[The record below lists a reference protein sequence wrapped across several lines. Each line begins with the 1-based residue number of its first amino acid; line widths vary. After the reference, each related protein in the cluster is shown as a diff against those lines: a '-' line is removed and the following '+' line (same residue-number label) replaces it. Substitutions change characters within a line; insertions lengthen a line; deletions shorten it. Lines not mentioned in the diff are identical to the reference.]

1 MGRWLPA
8 EFERRDWKGGFWFVR
23 PQVDYL
29 YDGDDLLVQDI
40 IRFEA
45 LTAETISAIGRL
57 YAADVAKLGY

>member
-1 MGRWLPA
+1 
-8 EFERRDWKGGFWFVR
+8 
-23 PQVDYL
+23 
-29 YDGDDLLVQDI
+29 VQDI